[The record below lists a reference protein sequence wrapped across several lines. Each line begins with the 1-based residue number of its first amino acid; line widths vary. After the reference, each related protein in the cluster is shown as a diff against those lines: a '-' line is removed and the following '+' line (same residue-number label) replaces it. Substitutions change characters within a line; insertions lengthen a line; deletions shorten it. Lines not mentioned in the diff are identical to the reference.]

1 MGGHQISLHQRARVG
16 IFGEQVDMH
25 LVGAAFGALV
35 AEMGQ
40 IEGRRFVLGLAEGD
54 RHPAA
59 VVVATDQDVVGPRQ
73 SGAADQRIDAM
84 EIAAA

>member
-1 MGGHQISLHQRARVG
+1 
-16 IFGEQVDMH
+16 MH

-40 IEGRRFVLGLAEGD
+40 IEGGRIVLGLAEGE

-59 VVVATDQDVVGPRQ
+59 VVVAAHQDVVGPGQ

-84 EIAAA
+84 QIAAA